1 MTEVKQEQV
10 STDAPAPE
18 LPANQQPTGIQIADL
33 QTILNI
39 IDLAITEDFS

>member
-18 LPANQQPTGIQIADL
+18 MPANQQPTGIQIADL
-33 QTILNI
+33 QTILQ
-39 IDLAITEDFS
+39 TSERHRPTKH